1 MRTGVRLDDSPFH
14 TCSLFLKCC
23 GTFPSWGKV
32 TVPVIY
38 RHLGVK
44 EAIGTWMFGE
54 LCMSISK
61 DITFP
66 SVSLAWTP
74 FSLYRCSY
82 ETKCS
87 LYHHIQMP
95 GMNGLLL
102 IMARKTIW
110 WDREGKHQEGRKR
123 FDFLLKSTKAVSLS
137 SSLHSKQKQLRR
149 WVSVNPKAPHPLG
162 LCIDAENWQL
172 HIHTLITTLSPHN
185 DFTPCGPNLIW
196 GLFSLWWNLIHLA
209 LDLSQLMMFRLFVL
223 FVVWF
228 SAQPAHKETIMTKNK
243 EAGDRTRL
251 SNQCLLGNH
260 T

>member
-1 MRTGVRLDDSPFH
+1 MGLRATDRLGNQKVLRDGLFNQRTIGLQALVFNCSFVFASFKFTVKLHMRTGVRLDDSPFH

-44 EAIGTWMFGE
+44 EAIGTWMVGE

-66 SVSLAWTP
+66 SVGLAWTP

-102 IMARKTIW
+102 IMARKTI
-110 WDREGKHQEGRKR
+110 
-123 FDFLLKSTKAVSLS
+123 
-137 SSLHSKQKQLRR
+137 
-149 WVSVNPKAPHPLG
+149 
-162 LCIDAENWQL
+162 
-172 HIHTLITTLSPHN
+172 
-185 DFTPCGPNLIW
+185 
-196 GLFSLWWNLIHLA
+196 
-209 LDLSQLMMFRLFVL
+209 
-223 FVVWF
+223 
-228 SAQPAHKETIMTKNK
+228 
-243 EAGDRTRL
+243 
-251 SNQCLLGNH
+251 
-260 T
+260 